1 MPDVWLLKVDA
12 MSGLMWNYTYGEV
25 DDDH

>member
-12 MSGLMWNYTYGEV
+12 MSGLMWNYTYGGV